1 MPIAPRVMRDLIG
14 YQINDDDDDDDWER
28 VRRSISIKLIQFR
41 FQQKKKKINI
51 TKIHFVAG
59 PRPVYINIESPTR
72 GFDFHGTV
80 KRKCMPQIN

>member
-41 FQQKKKKINI
+41 F
-51 TKIHFVAG
+51 
-59 PRPVYINIESPTR
+59 
-72 GFDFHGTV
+72 
-80 KRKCMPQIN
+80 